1 MVHSN
6 PTVRAASLEGQ
17 TSEVA
22 VPTSGKKVDADLIG
36 GTGEEWVRSVK
47 QIRKGYEEFE
57 KLKYLRLEYM
67 ESYEM
72 IATDVFRTVFSDDT
86 EIITMN
92 VTRLLRFRG
101 IPFHRSAILFWNH
114 RRRSIPPIP
123 PFLFSIRKIDS
134 QEALFSKRF
143 SGLGGFR

>member
-86 EIITMN
+86 EIITN
-92 VTRLLRFRG
+92 ERDTPFEISGHPVPPVSYTLLE
-101 IPFHRSAILFWNH
+101 P
-114 RRRSIPPIP
+114 
-123 PFLFSIRKIDS
+123 
-134 QEALFSKRF
+134 
-143 SGLGGFR
+143 